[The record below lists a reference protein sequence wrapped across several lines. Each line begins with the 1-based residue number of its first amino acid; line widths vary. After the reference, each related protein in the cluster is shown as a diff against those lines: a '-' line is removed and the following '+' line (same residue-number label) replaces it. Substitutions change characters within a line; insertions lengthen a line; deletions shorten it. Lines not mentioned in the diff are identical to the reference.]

1 MPRCSLGWPRPRERW
16 ISWLDDVFVLSCLCP
31 AQSPAPA
38 CEGPPLDAFI
48 YLANTARPHPSWLS
62 PSPSSALPLEGAQ
75 SPPGDTAHPHAQGP
89 ARRALDALRSRTH
102 LFATVFP
109 GPTPR
114 STVGDALCPLPHP
127 PHLSHPQWE
136 AVPVWGAALAP
147 HQGGLPSLG
156 AACILTPG
164 DGENPSFAKPD
175 ISLPLAPCHAAC
187 P

>member
-1 MPRCSLGWPRPRERW
+1 MMFLFSPVSVRPN
-16 ISWLDDVFVLSCLCP
+16 L
-31 AQSPAPA
+31 
-38 CEGPPLDAFI
+38 PPLHARDLHWMRLFI
-48 YLANTARPHPSWLS
+48 WPTLLGLTQPGSHLWRELKA
-62 PSPSSALPLEGAQ
+62 
-75 SPPGDTAHPHAQGP
+75 PPEDTAHPHAQGP
-89 ARRALDALRSRTH
+89 ARGALGALRSRTH

-114 STVGDALCPLPHP
+114 STVGDALCPLLHP

-175 ISLPLAPCHAAC
+175 IPFPLHPTMLPVPNS
-187 P
+187 